1 MGLHSL
7 MNQDQFHASQSEK
20 APRADP
26 DVGWKGVT
34 KATPLKV
41 SEHKGGLRKLW
52 LTQLFAGGGFISLKR
67 KRIIAPYQ
75 SFCPVI

>member
-41 SEHKGGLRKLW
+41 SEQKGEDVTPSCLR
-52 LTQLFAGGGFISLKR
+52 QL
-67 KRIIAPYQ
+67 
-75 SFCPVI
+75 